1 MAMFHR
7 TEIISLAYIGKMLE
21 NIYGVMSLSE
31 NTQKWHSTSIL
42 IGDKLYTHDLTTG
55 FLKQNIMCALLHM
68 KDT

>member
-31 NTQKWHSTSIL
+31 NTQK
-42 IGDKLYTHDLTTG
+42 
-55 FLKQNIMCALLHM
+55 
-68 KDT
+68 